1 MKNLPL
7 IALVLLMVPG
17 SSPAAAAPS
26 GTRHNWEI
34 SPWSWIRR
42 KPAEKGAPA
51 NAHPLQVEAATL
63 VQALGTLRLEARGAN
78 EPLFDSTE
86 AKDLGKAMAEAL
98 SVAEPGEDLELLS
111 TSKRDTG
118 TFGDSLGVTA
128 RVFVQAGKLNIIVHD
143 ARLEFVRQYYL
154 EFRMPKF
161 EYGSRTTAGTV
172 VLKAAG
178 GVELRRPDWAVL
190 PLVTVAPVINP
201 QPGVP
206 LPAPASAPPA
216 LSLESRLRDL
226 KHLREQNL
234 ITEEEYAKKKEE
246 LLRRI

>member
-7 IALVLLMVPG
+7 VALVLLMVPG
-17 SSPAAAAPS
+17 SSLAAAPS

-51 NAHPLQVEAATL
+51 NAHPLRVEVATL
-63 VQALGTLRLEARGAN
+63 VQALGTLRLEAGGAN

-111 TSKRDTG
+111 TSKRDAG

-161 EYGSRTTAGTV
+161 EYGSRTATGTV
-172 VLKAAG
+172 VLKGA

-190 PLVTVAPVINP
+190 PLVPVITP

-206 LPAPASAPPA
+206 LPVPASAPPTP
-216 LSLESRLRDL
+216 SLESRLRDL

-246 LLRRI
+246 LLRGI